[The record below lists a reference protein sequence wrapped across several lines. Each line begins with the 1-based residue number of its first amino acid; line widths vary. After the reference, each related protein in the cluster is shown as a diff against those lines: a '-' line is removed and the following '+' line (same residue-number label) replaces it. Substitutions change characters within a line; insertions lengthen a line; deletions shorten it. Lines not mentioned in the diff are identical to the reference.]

1 MLRSPVTTGAW
12 LGTLGELPEDYPRS
26 PWTVVQAGGTVTVDS
41 GIMRIDTAAAVQ
53 SYFRALFTSDDKTVV
68 RSADRIDLQ
77 VRLRVVS
84 EDMGSAVG
92 VAITD
97 GYRVA
102 VFSIGASVVMLT
114 PMGVDIVVV
123 AASAPFPRG
132 GTLRVVKDGTSG
144 WQVWIDGRQVA
155 TLPYHYAAL
164 ATSDYRPPGV
174 AFGHFNPMATAV
186 SEWSEITYGVNTS
199 VAPLWKL
206 DRYRANMPIS
216 LLKRW
221 TSVHDAMLRA
231 VIGGAQDTEDTA
243 APLAKT
249 AWTADRLVTFDA
261 SGDGS
266 DLPGVGNSL
275 EVRGNVARLSVVR
288 QRLRV
293 ASAATSGPDGVKGTW
308 GPDLNFETQT
318 EYRVQATIVV
328 RAVNATGAPNS
339 LVGPFLEVRERYV
352 IQARLQYDAD
362 GFFWNLFNPGAPAA
376 HGSSWRVGVEVPL
389 AHTVEMQVLGTD
401 RVLLLVDGTITAEVP
416 YSLFATVGNATTDHY
431 GSVGRFSTATQ
442 QVEIDLTDITIQRRD
457 CDLERRPLLQM
468 RATDRLIAFGGCE
481 RNDRLETWIRHRH
494 QVMAARGTEIG
505 ILVELARIACT
516 TLITTDTEVP
526 FAWYVGV
533 TFPAITP
540 VYLGVDG
547 LKLISDYFVG
557 IDAPV
562 MTVQDIA
569 TWAAYHLL
577 PTSTVESPFYV
588 GIWFQ
593 TTALFTLVG
602 VLWSAPYVST
612 DETDAA
618 VPPGKTIEI
627 RDSNQANPVN
637 VRIVSSGS
645 GVLVVTGADLTGYG
659 STPYI
664 CARLAQS

>member
-1 MLRSPVTTGAW
+1 MLLTPPTSAAW
-12 LGTLGELPEDYPRS
+12 LGTSGVLPEDYPKS
-26 PWTVVQAGGTVTVDS
+26 PWEERNAGGTVTITDGV
-41 GIMRIDTAAAVQ
+41 MRLSTAAALEI
-53 SYFRALFTSDDKTVV
+53 YYRKLFSSDDRTQI
-68 RSADRIDLQ
+68 RSADRIDVQ
-77 VRLRVVS
+77 VSARLVS
-84 EDMGSAVG
+84 SDMEPSVG
-92 VAITD
+92 IIISD

-102 VFSIGASVVMLT
+102 AFSIGSSLAMITTTGTQTALIADT
-114 PMGVDIVVV
+114 
-123 AASAPFPRG
+123 APFPVG
-132 GTLRVVKDGTSG
+132 GVLRILKDGTSG
-144 WQVWIDGRQVA
+144 WTVWIDGRKVA
-155 TLPYHYAAL
+155 VLPYHYAEL
-164 ATSDYRPPGV
+164 ATVSHRPPGV
-174 AFGHFNPMATAV
+174 AFGHLNQMATTV

-199 VAPLWKL
+199 VAPLWKVA
-206 DRYRANMPIS
+206 RYRNTMPIAM
-216 LLKRW
+216 LKRW
-221 TSVHDAMLRA
+221 NERSEAVVRML
-231 VIGGAQDTEDTA
+231 VGAEQDVEDTA
-243 APLAKT
+243 VVTAGP

-261 SGDGS
+261 SGSGAG
-266 DLPGVGNSL
+266 LPGVGNNL

-293 ASAATSGPDGVKGTW
+293 ASAATAGPDGVKGTW
-308 GPDLNFETQT
+308 GADLNFEDET
-318 EYRVQATIVV
+318 EYRVKATIVV
-328 RAVNATGAPNS
+328 RSVNATGAPNN

-416 YSLFATVGNATTDHY
+416 YSLFATVGNTTTDHY

-494 QVMAARGTEIG
+494 QVMAARGTEVG

-547 LKLISDYFVG
+547 LKLVSDYFVG

-562 MTVQDIA
+562 MTVQDVA

-593 TTALFTLVG
+593 ATALFTLVG
-602 VLWSAPYVST
+602 VLWSAPYDST

-618 VPPGKTIEI
+618 VPAGKTIEI
-627 RDSNQANPVN
+627 RDSSQANPVN
-637 VRIVSSGS
+637 VRVISSGS

>member
-1 MLRSPVTTGAW
+1 MLRTPVTTAAW
-12 LGTLGELPEDYPRS
+12 LGTLGELPQDYPNS
-26 PWTVVQAGGTVTVDS
+26 PWNELQAGGTVTLTNGV
-41 GIMRIDTAAAVQ
+41 MRISTVTAREI
-53 SYFRALFTSDDKTVV
+53 YHRKLFNSDDRTQV
-68 RSADRIDLQ
+68 RSADRIDVQ
-77 VRLRVVS
+77 VKARLVS
-84 EDMGSAVG
+84 TDMEPSAG
-92 VAITD
+92 IIISD

-102 VFSIGASVVMLT
+102 AFSIGSSLVMLT
-114 PMGVDIVVV
+114 PTGTLITTI
-123 AASAPFPRG
+123 ATTAPFPMG
-132 GTLRVVKDGTSG
+132 GVLRIVKDGTSG
-144 WQVWIDGRQVA
+144 WTVWIDGREVA
-155 TLPYHYAAL
+155 IVPYHYAEL
-164 ATSDYRPPGV
+164 ATVDYRPPGV
-174 AFGHFNPMATAV
+174 AFGHLNQMATTI
-186 SEWSEITYGVNTS
+186 SDWSEITYAVNTS

-206 DRYRANMPIS
+206 QRYRDTMPVA

-221 TSVHDAMLRA
+221 TAVHDALVRT
-231 VIGGAQDTEDTA
+231 VIGAGQDTEDA
-243 APLAKT
+243 GAQLAGP

-266 DLPGVGNSL
+266 GLPGDDNNL
-275 EVRGNVARLSVVR
+275 EVRGDVARLSVVR
-288 QRLRV
+288 QRIRV
-293 ASAATSGPDGVKGTW
+293 ASAATAGPDGVKGTW
-308 GPDLNFETQT
+308 GADLNFQTQT

-328 RAVNATGAPNS
+328 RSVNATGAPNN

-352 IQARLQYDAD
+352 IQARLQYDSS
-362 GFFWNLFNPGAPAA
+362 GYFWNLFNPGAPVAA
-376 HGSSWRVGVEVPL
+376 GSSWRVGIAVPL

-416 YSLFATVGNATTDHY
+416 YSVFATVGNTTTDHY

-481 RNDRLETWIRHRH
+481 RNDRLETWIWHRH

-505 ILVELARIACT
+505 VLVELARIACT

-540 VYLGVDG
+540 VYLGVDT
-547 LKLISDYFVG
+547 LKIISDIFVG

-577 PTSTVESPFYV
+577 PTSTVESPFYI

-602 VLWSAPYVST
+602 VLWSAPYDST

-618 VPPGKTIEI
+618 VPAGKIIEI
-627 RDSNQANPVN
+627 RDSSQANPVN
-637 VRIVSSGS
+637 VRVVSSGS